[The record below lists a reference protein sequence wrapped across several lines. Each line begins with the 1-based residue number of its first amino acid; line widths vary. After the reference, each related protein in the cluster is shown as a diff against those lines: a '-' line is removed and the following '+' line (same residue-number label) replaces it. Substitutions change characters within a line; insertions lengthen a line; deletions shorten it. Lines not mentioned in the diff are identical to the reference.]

1 MKTVV
6 LIMAGGRGER
16 FWPLSR
22 IANPKQFLSLKND
35 GESMIQK
42 TVNRVLPLVDIKDVF
57 VLTNELYKE
66 KVLEHLPLLPKEN
79 IVLEPVMRNT
89 APAIELGL
97 EKVKEKYEDAAVIV
111 LPSDHL
117 IEDEIEFRKVLQ
129 KGVDFVSENKAIITI
144 GITPTEPNTGYGYIK
159 LGKGQDIYKVD
170 GFKEKPQLE
179 VAKQYL
185 KDGGF
190 VWNAGMFI
198 FSIKVMDEAFKK
210 FLPKQYEIIS
220 KDTSKFEQVESI
232 SIDYG
237 VMEKAD
243 NIFCIPGDFGWDDV
257 GSYLALERI
266 NPMDKDNNVIQ
277 NKDTVTL
284 DSKGNIIRGTN
295 KKLIAT
301 LGVSD
306 LVIVET
312 DDVILVADKNKTGD
326 IKKLLEEVK
335 KQNPEKL

>member
-22 IANPKQFLSLKND
+22 INHPKQFLCLTGDK
-35 GESMIQK
+35 ESMIQK
-42 TVNRVLPLVDIKDVF
+42 TVNRVLPLVDIKDIF
-57 VLTNELYKE
+57 ILTNELYKD
-66 KVLEHLPLLPKEN
+66 KVLEHLPNLPKEN

-97 EKVKEKYEDAAVIV
+97 EKVKEKYDDAAVIV

-117 IEDEIEFRKVLQ
+117 IKDEKAFREVLL
-129 KGVDFVSENKAIITI
+129 KGVEFAKENKAIITI
-144 GITPTEPNTGYGYIK
+144 GITPNEPNTGYGYIK
-159 LGKGQDIYKVD
+159 LGNGKDIYKVD
-170 GFKEKPQLE
+170 SFKEKPSLE
-179 VAKQYL
+179 IAKSYL
-185 KDGGF
+185 KEGGY

-198 FSIKVMDEAFKK
+198 FTIKTMDEAFKK
-210 FLPKQYEIIS
+210 YLPIQYEIIS
-220 KDTSKFEQVESI
+220 KDTSRFNEVESI

-237 VMEKAD
+237 IMEKAD
-243 NIFCIPGDFGWDDV
+243 NIFSIPGDFGWDDV

-284 DSKGNIIRGTN
+284 DTKGTIIKGTD

-335 KQNPEKL
+335 KQHSEKL

>member
-22 IANPKQFLSLKND
+22 IDHPKQFLCLTGDK
-35 GESMIQK
+35 ESMIQK
-42 TVNRVLPLVDIKDVF
+42 TVNRVLPLVDIKDVY
-57 VLTNELYKE
+57 VLTNELYKD
-66 KVLEHLPLLPKEN
+66 KVLEHLPNLPREN

-117 IEDEIEFRKVLQ
+117 IKDENEFRNIIQ
-129 KGVDFVSENKAIITI
+129 KGVEFAKENKAIITI
-144 GITPTEPNTGYGYIK
+144 GITPNEPNTGYGYIK
-159 LGKGQDIYKVD
+159 LGNGKDIYKVD
-170 GFKEKPQLE
+170 SFKEKPSLE
-179 VAKQYL
+179 VAKSYL
-185 KDGGF
+185 EEGGY
-190 VWNAGMFI
+190 VWNAGMLI
-198 FSIKVMDEAFKK
+198 FTIKTMDEAFKK
-210 FLPKQYEIIS
+210 YLPKQYEIIS
-220 KDTSKFEQVESI
+220 KDTSRFNEVESI

-237 VMEKAD
+237 IMEKTD
-243 NIFCIPGDFGWDDV
+243 NIFSIPGDFGWDDV

-284 DSKGNIIRGTN
+284 DTKGTIIKGTD

-335 KQNPEKL
+335 KQNQEKL

>member
-22 IANPKQFLSLKND
+22 IDHPKQFLCLTTDK
-35 GESMIQK
+35 ESMIQK
-42 TVNRVLPLVDIKDVF
+42 TVNRVLPLVDINDIY
-57 VLTNELYKE
+57 VLTNELYKD
-66 KVLEHLPLLPKEN
+66 KVLEHLPNLPKEN
-79 IVLEPVMRNT
+79 IVLEPVAKNT

-97 EKVKEKYEDAAVIV
+97 EKVKEKYDDAAVIV

-117 IEDEIEFRKVLQ
+117 IKDEKEFRNVLS
-129 KGVDFVSENKAIITI
+129 KGVEFASKNKAIITI
-144 GITPTEPNTGYGYIK
+144 GITPNEPNTGYGYIK
-159 LGKGQDIYKVD
+159 LGNGKDIYKVD
-170 GFKEKPQLE
+170 SFKEKPSLE
-179 VAKQYL
+179 VAKSYL
-185 KDGGF
+185 KEGGY

-198 FSIKVMDEAFKK
+198 FTIKTMDEAFKK
-210 FLPKQYEIIS
+210 YLPKQYEIIS
-220 KDTSKFEQVESI
+220 KDTSKFNEVESI

-237 VMEKAD
+237 IMEKAD
-243 NIFCIPGDFGWDDV
+243 NIFSIPGDFGWDDV

-284 DSKGNIIRGTN
+284 DTKGTIIKGTN

-335 KQNPEKL
+335 KQNQEKL

>member
-22 IANPKQFLSLKND
+22 IANPKQFLSLQDD

-42 TVNRVLPLVDIKDVF
+42 TVNRILPLVDIKDVF
-57 VLTNELYKE
+57 ILTNELYKD
-66 KVLEHLPLLPKEN
+66 KVLEHLPNLPREN

-97 EKVKEKYEDAAVIV
+97 EKVKEKYEDAAIVV

-117 IEDEIEFRKVLQ
+117 IADENEFRKVIK
-129 KGVDFVSENKAIITI
+129 KGVEFVSENKAIITI
-144 GITPTEPNTGYGYIK
+144 GITPNEPNTGYGYIK
-159 LGKGQDIYKVD
+159 LGNGKGIYKVD

-185 KDGGF
+185 KDGGY

-198 FSIKVMDEAFKK
+198 FSIKTMDEAFQK

-220 KDTSKFEQVESI
+220 KDTSRFNEVESI

-243 NIFCIPGDFGWDDV
+243 NIYCTPGDFGWDDV
-257 GSYLALERI
+257 GSFLALERI
-266 NPMDKDNNVIQ
+266 NPMDKNENVIQ
-277 NKDTVTL
+277 NKDVVTL
-284 DSKGNIIRGTN
+284 DTKGTIIKGTN

-301 LGVSD
+301 YGVND
-306 LVIVET
+306 LIIVET
-312 DDVILVADKNKTGD
+312 DDVILVADKNKTSD
-326 IKKLLEEVK
+326 MKKLIEEVK
-335 KQNPEKL
+335 KQNSNKL

>member
-22 IANPKQFLSLKND
+22 IANPKQFLSLKDD

-117 IEDEIEFRKVLQ
+117 INDENEFRNVLQ
-129 KGVDFVSENKAIITI
+129 KGINFVGKNKAIITI
-144 GITPTEPNTGYGYIK
+144 GITPNEPNTGYGYIK
-159 LGKGQDIYKVD
+159 LGKGESIYKVD

-185 KDGGF
+185 KDGGY

-198 FSIKVMDEAFKK
+198 FSIKTMDEAFQKY
-210 FLPKQYEIIS
+210 LPKQYEIIS
-220 KDTSKFEQVESI
+220 KDASRFAEVESI

-243 NIFCIPGDFGWDDV
+243 NIYCIPGDFGWDDV

-266 NPMDKDNNVIQ
+266 NPMDKNENVIQ
-277 NKDTVTL
+277 NKDTVTV

-301 LGVSD
+301 VGVSD

-312 DDVILVADKNKTGD
+312 DDVILVADKNKAGD

>member
-22 IANPKQFLSLKND
+22 IDHPKQFLCLTND
-35 GESMIQK
+35 KESMIQK
-42 TVNRVLPLVDIKDVF
+42 TVNRVLPLVDIKDIY
-57 VLTNELYKE
+57 VLTNELYKD
-66 KVLEHLPLLPKEN
+66 KVLEHLPNLPKEN
-79 IVLEPVMRNT
+79 IVLEPVAKNT

-97 EKVKEKYEDAAVIV
+97 EKVKEKYDDAAVIV

-117 IEDEIEFRKVLQ
+117 IKDEKAFRNVLS
-129 KGVDFVSENKAIITI
+129 KGVEFASKNMAIITI
-144 GITPTEPNTGYGYIK
+144 GITPNEPNTGYGYIK
-159 LGKGQDIYKVD
+159 LGNGKDIYKVD
-170 GFKEKPQLE
+170 SFKEKPSLE
-179 VAKQYL
+179 VAKSYL
-185 KDGGF
+185 KEGGY

-198 FSIKVMDEAFKK
+198 FTIKTMDEAFKK
-210 FLPKQYEIIS
+210 YLPKQYEIIS
-220 KDTSKFEQVESI
+220 KDTSRFSEVESI

-237 VMEKAD
+237 IMEKAD
-243 NIFCIPGDFGWDDV
+243 NIFSIPGDFGWDDV

-277 NKDTVTL
+277 NKDTVTS
-284 DSKGNIIRGTN
+284 DTKGTIIKGTD

-335 KQNPEKL
+335 KQNQEKL

>member
-22 IANPKQFLSLKND
+22 IANPKQFLSLQDD

-42 TVNRVLPLVDIKDVF
+42 TVNRVLPLVDIEDVF
-57 VLTNELYKE
+57 ILTNELYKE
-66 KVLEHLPLLPKEN
+66 KVLEHLPLLSKEN

-117 IEDEIEFRKVLQ
+117 INDENEFRNVLQ
-129 KGVDFVSENKAIITI
+129 KGVDFVSKNKAIITI

-159 LGKGQDIYKVD
+159 LGKGESIYKVD

-185 KDGGF
+185 KDGGY

-198 FSIKVMDEAFKK
+198 FSIKTMDEAFQKY
-210 FLPKQYEIIS
+210 LPKQYEIIS
-220 KDTSKFEQVESI
+220 KDTSRFAEVESI

-243 NIFCIPGDFGWDDV
+243 NIYCIPGDFGWDDV

-266 NPMDKDNNVIQ
+266 NPMDKNENVIQ
-277 NKDTVTL
+277 NKDTVTV

-301 LGVSD
+301 VGVSD

-312 DDVILVADKNKTGD
+312 DDVILVADKNKAGD